1 MERLLAVWVEPLS
14 IESPDGATWRDFARL
29 VEALQILSPFSEAI
43 RLGLCVI
50 PVRGPSR
57 FFGGEGAVLE
67 AVAHTVR
74 DVTGHEASLGVADGL
89 FLAELAARSQRVVP
103 VGASEAF
110 RRAQPLDVLGRA
122 DLAATCARLG
132 IRSVGAF
139 ADLAPAK
146 VAERFSAAVVRL
158 HRVARGEVGE
168 LAGQRDPR
176 VTERLASVRGETQVG
191 PRQGGFF
198 GERTAGDERAA
209 AAAHRVRRRLG
220 AEGVVVAALRAGRA
234 PEDRAVLVPFG
245 ASAEAERDE
254 APWPGQLRAPSPAT
268 TLARPVPVE
277 LRDANG
283 APLRVTSRGGLTGEP
298 ATLWFSHA
306 IRRDVAWHAGPWPSL
321 ERWWALA
328 RSRAHLQLVLTSGEA
343 VLLVAQSHRWWLVGI
358 YD

>member
-1 MERLLAVWVEPLS
+1 MERLLAVWVESLAV
-14 IESPDGATWRDFARL
+14 ESPDGATWRDFAAL
-29 VEALQILSPFSEAI
+29 VEALQILSPFTEAV

-67 AVAHTVR
+67 AVVSTVR
-74 DVTGHEASLGVADGL
+74 DVTGREASLGVADGL
-89 FLAELAARSQRVVP
+89 FLAELAAKSHRVVP
-103 VGASEAF
+103 VGQSEAF
-110 RRAQPLDVLGRA
+110 RRAQRLDVLGRA

-139 ADLAPAK
+139 ADLAPAR
-146 VAERFSAAVVRL
+146 VVERFSAPVVAL

-176 VTERLASVRGETQVG
+176 IHERLAAVRGAT
-191 PRQGGFF
+191 PRGLEQGGFF
-198 GERTAGDERAA
+198 GETTAGDERAA

-220 AEGVVVAALRAGRA
+220 AEGVVVAALRAGRV
-234 PEDRAVLVPFG
+234 PEDRAVLVPWG
-245 ASAEAERDE
+245 APVEAERDD

-283 APLRVTSRGGLTGEP
+283 APLRVAPRGGLTGEP

-321 ERWWALA
+321 ERWWTLA
-328 RSRAHLQLVLTSGEA
+328 RPRAHLQLVLTTGEA
-343 VLLVAQSHRWWLVGI
+343 VLLVAHSHRWWLVGI